1 MGWSFR
7 RRIKIIP
14 GVYLNVSKRGVSTTV
29 GVRGA
34 SLTFRDD
41 GTYAN
46 VGVPGTGIYNRQKIS
61 GRRTN
66 STLPLPSDSDSTKIR
81 PIPPSPVLAPDY
93 EYISSDPLSISSEG
107 LRGFQLA
114 VIEGNKQSILLK
126 KDLESVRA
134 SKLISLVT
142 SVFLKICLLYF
153 LIPQLKRWID
163 QRVFGQSQA
172 ILQVQEAIEKSS
184 VPLEVEM
191 DSEVESAYKRC
202 ISCFEDL
209 MKSQFIWDVTSA
221 SDIDRVKTRS
231 AAALSVT
238 RRRTAFGLNSVPGIS
253 SSLQSIH
260 LKNLNG
266 ADIFIYPGFFVMFS
280 DLARLGVVDLADLVI
295 SFSTTQFVEN
305 ETVPADSRQVGEVWE
320 RSNKDGSR
328 DKRYADNKLI
338 PLMEYGEITFK
349 SASGVFEKFM
359 ISNASSAS
367 KFVDAMRAF
376 SSSIFT

>member
-1 MGWSFR
+1 MSWSFR

-46 VGVPGTGIYNRQKIS
+46 VGIPGTGIYNRQKIS

-66 STLPLPSDSDSTKIR
+66 SALHFPSDADTSDPPSSTLP
-81 PIPPSPVLAPDY
+81 PDY

-114 VIEGNKQSILLK
+114 VIEGNKQSLLLK

-142 SVFLKICLLYF
+142 STFLKICLLYY
-153 LIPQLKRWID
+153 LIPKLKRWID

-172 ILQVQEAIEKSS
+172 ILQVQEAIGKSS

-191 DSEVESAYKRC
+191 DREVESAYKRC

-209 MKSQFIWDVTSA
+209 MKSQFIWDITSA
-221 SDIDRVKTRS
+221 SDIDRAKTRS

-238 RRRTAFGLNSVPGIS
+238 RRRTVFGLNSVPGIS

-266 ADIFIYPGFFVMFS
+266 ADIFIYPGFFVMFR
-280 DLARLGVVDLADLVI
+280 DLARLGVVDLDNLVI
-295 SFSTTQFVEN
+295 SFSTTQFVES
-305 ETVPADSRQVGEVWE
+305 ETIPADSRQVGEVWE

-328 DKRYADNKLI
+328 DKRYADNKLF

-349 SASGVFEKFM
+349 SASGVYEKFM
-359 ISNASSAS
+359 FSNASSAS

-376 SSSIFT
+376 SSYVFT